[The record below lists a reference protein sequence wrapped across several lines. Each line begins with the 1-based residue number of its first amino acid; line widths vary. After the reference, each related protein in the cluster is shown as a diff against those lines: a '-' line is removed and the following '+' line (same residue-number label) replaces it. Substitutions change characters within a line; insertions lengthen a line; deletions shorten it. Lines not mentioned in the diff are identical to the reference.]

1 MPSLAR
7 LASAISNLLRRD
19 RAEQQLGDEV
29 DGYLD
34 LLTGEKE
41 AAGLSPSEA
50 RRAARLEFGGVEQVK
65 ENVRRVRA
73 GALVEELAQDARYG
87 LRALRRQPRLAAVV
101 ILTLALALGGT
112 SALFGI
118 VDAVLLRSLP
128 YHQPDRL
135 VLLFASMPG
144 ARQPFGFS
152 APDYAGFVERAQRFA
167 GVAVFSNKAY
177 ELSGTERPERVV
189 GARVSAS
196 LFDVLGVQ
204 PALGRAISPR
214 EDRAGERVV
223 VLSDALWT
231 RTFVRDTGIVGRPII
246 LDRVS
251 YTVVGVMP
259 PGFTF
264 PNRGPALNNEPAALY
279 TPVSFTNAELGA
291 FGNMYNH
298 TVIARLAPGVSAG
311 DAQSEAREL
320 ARRIVRELYPAPF
333 QPALDFVVSPFRDE
347 VVGRVRTL
355 LLMLMTG
362 ATLVLLMTCA
372 DIASL
377 LITRAVGRA
386 PEMAVRAALGAGRA
400 RLVRQML
407 VEAGVMALCGGAL
420 GLLVARAGLSLFVT
434 FAPPDMPRL
443 DEIDFDRGIV
453 VFALALS
460 LVTTLLCGIVPA
472 WQASGRA
479 VGGMLSASG
488 RSGGP
493 GPRQRRV
500 LGALVVVQFAAAV
513 VLLASG
519 GLLGRSFQ
527 RLMATDP
534 GFRPSQVLT
543 LGTSLP
549 ASSYPNGAAI
559 RAFYERLLAHVTALP
574 GVRAAGA
581 SAFRPLAI
589 QERRAFSIDA
599 QPAASAGLPHVVAHD
614 WVYGRYFEALGIP
627 LRRGRYLGPQDGEGG
642 ERVVVINETM
652 ARQFWPG
659 EDPLDRRINNGARIV
674 GIVADVK
681 QGPLN
686 TDTVP
691 QTWSPWAQVDDA
703 FMAENIVGSLRSL
716 KLNIR
721 TDVDPEAIASA
732 VRREAARL
740 DPALPLTGVATM
752 DVVVQESAGP
762 QRFNGLLVSA
772 FAVMALV
779 LASVGVG
786 GVLGSSVS
794 RRTREIGVRLALG
807 ASRGEMLRLVL
818 AEGLKLAGMGLAL
831 GLPAA
836 LALTRLISTLLFE
849 VSPHDPATF
858 VVVIGGLLVV
868 ATAACL
874 APAYRATRVDPGV
887 ALRYE

>member
-1 MPSLAR
+1 
-7 LASAISNLLRRD
+7 
-19 RAEQQLGDEV
+19 
-29 DGYLD
+29 
-34 LLTGEKE
+34 
-41 AAGLSPSEA
+41 
-50 RRAARLEFGGVEQVK
+50 
-65 ENVRRVRA
+65 
-73 GALVEELAQDARYG
+73 
-87 LRALRRQPRLAAVV
+87 
-101 ILTLALALGGT
+101 
-112 SALFGI
+112 
-118 VDAVLLRSLP
+118 
-128 YHQPDRL
+128 
-135 VLLFASMPG
+135 
-144 ARQPFGFS
+144 
-152 APDYAGFVERAQRFA
+152 
-167 GVAVFSNKAY
+167 
-177 ELSGTERPERVV
+177 
-189 GARVSAS
+189 
-196 LFDVLGVQ
+196 
-204 PALGRAISPR
+204 
-214 EDRAGERVV
+214 
-223 VLSDALWT
+223 
-231 RTFVRDTGIVGRPII
+231 
-246 LDRVS
+246 
-251 YTVVGVMP
+251 
-259 PGFTF
+259 
-264 PNRGPALNNEPAALY
+264 
-279 TPVSFTNAELGA
+279 
-291 FGNMYNH
+291 
-298 TVIARLAPGVSAG
+298 
-311 DAQSEAREL
+311 
-320 ARRIVRELYPAPF
+320 
-333 QPALDFVVSPFRDE
+333 
-347 VVGRVRTL
+347 
-355 LLMLMTG
+355 
-362 ATLVLLMTCA
+362 MTCA

-386 PEMAVRAALGAGRA
+386 PEMAVRVALGAGRA

-420 GLLVARAGLSLFVT
+420 GLLVAQVGLSLFVT
-434 FAPPDMPRL
+434 LAPPDMPRL
-443 DEIDFDRGIV
+443 DEIDFDWGIV
-453 VFALALS
+453 AFALALS

-479 VGGMLSASG
+479 VSGMLGASG

-493 GPRQRRV
+493 GPRQRRI
-500 LGALVVVQFAAAV
+500 LGALVVAQFALAV

-543 LGTSLP
+543 VGMSLP
-549 ASSYPNGAAI
+549 ASTYPNGAAI
-559 RAFYERLLAHVTALP
+559 RAFYERLLERVTALP

-589 QERRAFSIDA
+589 QERQAFTIDA
-599 QPAASAGLPHVVAHD
+599 QPAASARLPHVVAHD
-614 WVYGRYFEALGIP
+614 RVYGRYFEALGIP

-652 ARQFWPG
+652 ARLFWPG
-659 EDPLDRRINNGARIV
+659 EDPLDRRINRGARIV

-686 TDTVP
+686 SDTIP

-703 FMAENIVGSLRSL
+703 FMAENVVGSLRSL
-716 KLNIR
+716 KLTIR
-721 TDVDPEAIASA
+721 TDVDPEAITSA
-732 VRREAARL
+732 VRQEAARL

-772 FAVMALV
+772 FAAMALV
-779 LASVGVG
+779 LAAVGVG

-818 AEGLKLAGMGLAL
+818 AEGLRLAGMGLAL

-836 LALTRLISTLLFE
+836 LVLTRLISTLLFE

-858 VVVIGGLLVV
+858 VVVIGGLVVV